1 MGDGE
6 ETSFKFK
13 GYAKPSKL
21 FDQDDDDPE
30 LTAGTSDAS
39 VSSASSRSTTPDR
52 YHNPAELRLADLED
66 AVPYADAV
74 DSENVH
80 ELDTE
85 RDEETAGCFKRV
97 PDVALSSCVWIG
109 SSLLSR
115 MLFQIYNE
123 MGDESLTS
131 ARLVCVRNECNG
143 ELLITSSCT
152 ESRML
157 FPDADFSLPPGFFQM
172 IWPTRCMKC
181 FQMQQR

>member
-1 MGDGE
+1 MADGE

-13 GYAKPSKL
+13 GYARPSKL

-52 YHNPAELRLADLED
+52 YHNPAELRLTDLED
-66 AVPYADAV
+66 TVPDADAV
-74 DSENVH
+74 DTENIP
-80 ELDTE
+80 ELDPD
-85 RDEETAGCFKRV
+85 RDDDAAGCLERV
-97 PDVALSSCVWIG
+97 PEVALSSCVWIG

-131 ARLVCVRNECNG
+131 ARSVPTSTCVCMCKYSEYNDEEYSFVH
-143 ELLITSSCT
+143 L
-152 ESRML
+152 
-157 FPDADFSLPPGFFQM
+157 
-172 IWPTRCMKC
+172 K
-181 FQMQQR
+181 